1 MTVSLKPV
9 ARDDLDG
16 LFRLTVTDAQS
27 RFVASNPV
35 SIAQA
40 AYEPNTEIFGIWAD
54 QTLVGLISLITT
66 RGYPHLEEGDDP
78 NAGFV
83 WRLLIGQDHQGKGY
97 GRAAMEKAH
106 DWARA
111 KELPKMYISA
121 VPENGLAIGL
131 YESIGYQRTGRI
143 VDGEVELVKLL

>member
-54 QTLVGLISLITT
+54 
-66 RGYPHLEEGDDP
+66 
-78 NAGFV
+78 
-83 WRLLIGQDHQGKGY
+83 
-97 GRAAMEKAH
+97 
-106 DWARA
+106 
-111 KELPKMYISA
+111 
-121 VPENGLAIGL
+121 
-131 YESIGYQRTGRI
+131 
-143 VDGEVELVKLL
+143 